1 MVPQPHVA
9 ADRFWKMPVFQV
21 QHRTTYRYGAPVAF
35 GEHHWMFRPRDSF
48 EQRLISA
55 EHSVSPAAAETSW
68 RHDTF
73 GNQWAVLDFDPAVR
87 ATELVF
93 DSTITLEHTEL
104 GGPRFRATDRAR
116 TWPFEYESGSLVDL
130 APYRNVQY
138 PDPVVAEWARDAASR
153 GQTSTADVLLGVAE
167 AVTSTC
173 SYSRRTNPGTQS
185 PAETLARKRGT
196 CRDFALLMIEAAR
209 VLGLGARFVTGYI
222 YVPARDADLIRGGGA
237 THAWVQIF
245 LPGAGWVEYDP
256 TNGIE
261 GTRDL
266 IRVGVARDPRQ
277 ARPLLGSFIGD
288 RSVYLGMDVDVAVK
302 KVSSPMRQPA
312 HALPFVG

>member
-1 MVPQPHVA
+1 
-9 ADRFWKMPVFQV
+9 MPVLQV
-21 QHRTTYRYGAPVAF
+21 QHRTTYRYTSPVAF
-35 GEHHWMFRPRDSF
+35 GAHHWMFRPRDSF

-68 RHDTF
+68 RHDIF
-73 GNQWAVLDFDPAVR
+73 GNQWAVLNFDPAVH

-93 DSTITLEHTEL
+93 DSSITIEHTEL
-104 GGPRFRATDRAR
+104 SGPRFRATDRAR
-116 TWPFEYESGSLVDL
+116 TWPFEYESESLADL

-138 PDPVVAEWARDAASR
+138 PDPVVTEWALGAASR
-153 GQTSTADVLLGVAE
+153 GQASTADVLLYLAE
-167 AVTSTC
+167 AVTATC
-173 SYSRRTNPGTQS
+173 AYSRRTSPGTQS
-185 PAETLARKRGT
+185 PAETLARRRGT

-209 VLGLGARFVTGYI
+209 VLGLAARFVTGYI
-222 YVPARDADLIRGGGA
+222 YVPARDEGVIRGGGA

-245 LPGAGWVEYDP
+245 LPGAGWAEYDP

-277 ARPLLGSFIGD
+277 ARPLWGNFIGD
-288 RSVYLGMDVDVAVK
+288 RTSYLGMDVDVVVK
-302 KVSSPMRQPA
+302 KLSPPIKRAA
-312 HALPFVG
+312 HASPFAG